1 MASLIGQIFCFV
13 SRLFQIP
20 YCLVLLSLMP
30 LMLTAQTNG
39 MTLAEV
45 RTKVLLGNPSVDE
58 QLRRIVAAEA
68 VLKQARSAYFPTVT
82 LKGNYGLI
90 DVSLHPEVNPDLR
103 FSDSYRQAS
112 TGLQTSWLIFDGFVR
127 QAHVLAAKHTLNQQR
142 DIADETR
149 RLLLLSTTLAFREA
163 QLANETIRIAQ
174 QNYTFNRELEHDAH
188 KRFEA
193 GILPESDVHNFSIR
207 ALLAEAV
214 RLEAELNLS
223 TACTVLAE
231 LMALAEA
238 HLPQAMHPVAIDFR
252 ELDPIPS
259 FNEELQYAFINRPD
273 YKALKSGQQALEQK
287 VRAAK
292 GELLPKLSFVG
303 QVNYSDQDGYATSSR
318 HGNYDSFVGVAAT
331 WDLFTGGRK
340 ISTVEEAEAELA
352 ALQKQEECLKLSI
365 RSTLR
370 QRIDEAQTVQAVLER
385 RKKIEALSASVRDS
399 VTKSY
404 QAGMVS
410 ITRLNEAQTDLVSA
424 CGNYATAYISYLLV
438 LNRLD
443 VETGRVL
450 EN

>member
-318 HGNYDSFVGVAAT
+318 HGNYDSFV
-331 WDLFTGGRK
+331 
-340 ISTVEEAEAELA
+340 EEAEAELA